1 MAYPEGLQAPETS
14 SHGLQASPKMSKP
27 NILIMWL
34 TRFAVGVGLIALAFA
49 SAFWLVRTAPSAG
62 VSDEPTAGRTVLV
75 LESRPVQV
83 ARQYTGYGVARAIED
98 ADVPARVSST
108 VTRLPAESRA
118 GNAVTAGDVLME
130 LDATDFREE
139 LTMAKQRIADIE
151 AQLKSLDVEEGASS
165 QNLEITQQDLELVRR
180 EYERVQEAVRKEAAM
195 PREADQIQK
204 QVLAAEQ
211 VLLRAQEDLD
221 RLATRRLGLQA
232 QLHRE
237 TASARIAQE
246 RVDRCAIISPID
258 GFIER
263 IDVSQG
269 ESLTAGARVAR
280 IIDPR
285 SIEVPLGLPASARVD
300 ISVGNPV
307 ELSTTG
313 SRKRT
318 WTAHVARLSPEDDPS
333 SRTMRVYAEVNQ
345 QMTGDLHL
353 PPGAFL
359 QGDVSAGDGADAWI
373 VPRRSVRKDRLLVVR
388 DGIVTSVPVSIRYPI
403 TGEYHEFSVP
413 DRDWVVLE
421 EPLQEGELIILSPS
435 RTMTDG
441 MRVEA
446 IAVKDSLASVHH
458 DSRGDGQ

>member
-1 MAYPEGLQAPETS
+1 MSL
-14 SHGLQASPKMSKP
+14 KMTKS

-34 TRFAVGVGLIALAFA
+34 TRLAVGIGLIALAIA
-49 SAFWLVRTAPSAG
+49 TAFWLFKTAPSAG
-62 VSDEPTAGRTVLV
+62 VSNEPLQGRTVLV
-75 LESRPVQV
+75 LESKPVEV

-108 VTRLPAESRA
+108 VTRLPAGSRA
-118 GNAVTAGDVLME
+118 GNAVAAGDVLME
-130 LDATDFREE
+130 LDATDFQEE
-139 LTMAKQRIADIE
+139 LTMANQRMANLQ
-151 AQLKSLDVEEGASS
+151 AQFKSLDVEERASS

-180 EYERVQEAVRKEAAM
+180 EYSRVQEAVQKEAAM

-211 VLLRAQEDLD
+211 VLLRAQESLD
-221 RLATRRLGLQA
+221 RLETRRLGLQA
-232 QLHRE
+232 QLNQE
-237 TASARIAQE
+237 KASARMAQE
-246 RVDRCAIISPID
+246 RVDRCLIVSPID
-258 GFIER
+258 GFIEK

-300 ISVGNPV
+300 LSVGNQV
-307 ELSTTG
+307 ELMTTG
-313 SRKRT
+313 SRKRV
-318 WTAHVARLSPEDDPS
+318 WKARIARLSPEDDPS

-345 QMTGDLHL
+345 AMAGDGHL

-359 QGDVSAGDGADAWI
+359 QGDVSAGDETEAWI

-388 DGIVTSVPVSIRYPI
+388 DGIVTSIPVTIRYPI

-413 DRDWVVLE
+413 DRDWVVLDK
-421 EPLQEGELIILSPS
+421 PLRDGELVVLSPS

-441 MRVEA
+441 MRVEP
-446 IAVKDSLASVHH
+446 IAVKDSLASVHR
-458 DSRGDGQ
+458 SQGSDGK